1 VKNWA
6 TWERDIQREGEEE
19 RGEGK
24 REREENIDKRIQFKS
39 FAAFVLFTMT
49 IQSKQKT

>member
-1 VKNWA
+1 VKNWT
-6 TWERDIQREGEEE
+6 TWERDIQREGE
-19 RGEGK
+19 GEGG

-49 IQSKQKT
+49 IQSKQ